1 MVEGTNNDDGRQED
15 AVIGQ
20 IQKRKNQHETVMKN
34 NLVTYVKERFFK
46 YTKFPVEEKVLD
58 AIIEVNLETTFGTD
72 PVPDSLETSA
82 ARWGGTING
91 AITACRH
98 NAQTLA
104 RKNYKGKYMQVARQN

>member
-46 YTKFPVEEKVLD
+46 YTKFPVEDKVLD
-58 AIIEVNLETTFGTD
+58 ASKPITLDFLTN
-72 PVPDSLETSA
+72 PDKE
-82 ARWGGTING
+82 
-91 AITACRH
+91 
-98 NAQTLA
+98 
-104 RKNYKGKYMQVARQN
+104 